1 MAWYPLHGCSF
12 SWQDG
17 CKSGF
22 EEDFSLFKWERVIF
36 TGCIWLIRNHKT
48 FFFFY
53 SKHCECSFQILFLR
67 TQGLPWSEE
76 KDLETQTLVLAPEFL
91 ILTRAALPSALL
103 NSNMLHLQTVLQNRF
118 AALKISF
125 TPGEERLIKRRK
137 QNGEDWGSEPRCGS
151 QLVFSTNSFFLFR
164 F

>member
-1 MAWYPLHGCSF
+1 
-12 SWQDG
+12 
-17 CKSGF
+17 
-22 EEDFSLFKWERVIF
+22 
-36 TGCIWLIRNHKT
+36 
-48 FFFFY
+48 
-53 SKHCECSFQILFLR
+53 
-67 TQGLPWSEE
+67 
-76 KDLETQTLVLAPEFL
+76 
-91 ILTRAALPSALL
+91 
-103 NSNMLHLQTVLQNRF
+103 MLHLQTVLQNRF